1 MRPRKQHG
9 FTLLEVVVAF
19 VVLALILGTV
29 FQIFSAG
36 LARAADM
43 DEYSGALDVA
53 QSRLAS
59 FSVDEPLNEGETTG
73 ESADHRYQWK
83 VSVQRTQQLKESGEA
98 IQGTFDLYRVEVAV
112 GWKSGDG
119 KQRQFNLA
127 TLMLGQKAS

>member
-1 MRPRKQHG
+1 MRARRQHG

-43 DEYSGALDVA
+43 DEYSAALEVA

-59 FSVDEPLNEGETTG
+59 ISVDEPLAEGETTG
-73 ESADHRYQWK
+73 ESADRRYQWK
-83 VSVQRTQQLKESGEA
+83 VSVQRAQQLKESGEP

-112 GWKSGDG
+112 GWRAGDG

-127 TLMLGQKAS
+127 TLMLGPKAS

>member
-1 MRPRKQHG
+1 MRTRPQHG

-19 VVLALILGTV
+19 VVLSLILSTV

-43 DEYSGALDVA
+43 DEYSGALEVA

-59 FSVDEPLNEGETTG
+59 FSVDEPLNEGEITG
-73 ESADHRYQWK
+73 QTADGRYQWR
-83 VSVQRTQQLKESGEA
+83 VSVQRSPPTKESGEP

-112 GWKSGDG
+112 GWRSSDG
-119 KQRQFNLA
+119 RQRQYNLA
-127 TLMLGQKAS
+127 TLMLGPKAS